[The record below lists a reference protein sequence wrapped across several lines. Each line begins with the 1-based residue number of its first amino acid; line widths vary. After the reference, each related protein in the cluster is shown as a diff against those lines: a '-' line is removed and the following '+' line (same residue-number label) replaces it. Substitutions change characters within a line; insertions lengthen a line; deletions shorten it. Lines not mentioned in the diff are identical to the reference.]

1 MKYMRESSSYPKYFV
16 GIDSDGF
23 EDLGD
28 LKFFRVD
35 SGEELEN
42 IKNFSGGFFTIP
54 DEEITDLD
62 KFIVFISSNN
72 DIVIVPISD
81 RAFLD
86 EYEFEGGTYQM
97 DIFTMSYV
105 RNHSITWEGVQEEYG
120 EFFGD

>member
-42 IKNFSGGFFTIP
+42 
-54 DEEITDLD
+54 
-62 KFIVFISSNN
+62 
-72 DIVIVPISD
+72 
-81 RAFLD
+81 
-86 EYEFEGGTYQM
+86 
-97 DIFTMSYV
+97 
-105 RNHSITWEGVQEEYG
+105 
-120 EFFGD
+120 